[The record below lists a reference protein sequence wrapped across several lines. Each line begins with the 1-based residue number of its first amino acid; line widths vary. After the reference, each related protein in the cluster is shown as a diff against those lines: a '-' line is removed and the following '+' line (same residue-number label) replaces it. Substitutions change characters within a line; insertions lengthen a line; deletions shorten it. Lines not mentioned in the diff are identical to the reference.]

1 MRERANR
8 FFTNIP
14 LSKTNLQ
21 IDFPAVITTFV
32 LFCFVCR
39 NLPSSRDSL
48 KSLSKTVSFISLSME
63 DREEARLGTAP
74 AVNTT
79 SPDLLKNTPS
89 NIARLE
95 DVIEQCHARQ
105 KYLAQTRS
113 PSDGSDVRWY
123 FCKVPLAE
131 NELAASV
138 PRTDVVGK
146 SEYFRFGMRDS
157 LAIEASFLQREDEL
171 LSLWWK
177 EYAECSVGPIPQVNS
192 KNKSIK
198 QSMDTL
204 PEASV
209 SSSLYDVEEERVGVP
224 VKGGLYEV
232 DLVRR
237 HCFPV
242 YWNGDNRRVLRGHW
256 FARKGGLDWLPIPE
270 TVAEQLEVAYRN
282 KVWRRRRFQPSGLFA
297 ARVDL
302 QGSSLGLHALFTGED
317 DTWEAWLNVDPSGF
331 SGIVGY
337 TGNGI
342 KLRRGYAGSYSPKP
356 TQEELRQQK
365 EEEMDDYCSQVPV
378 RHLVF
383 MVHGIGQKV
392 EKSNLVD
399 DVGNFRQIT
408 AALGE
413 RHLTSHQ
420 RGTQRVLF
428 IPCQWRK
435 GLKLSGEAAVDKCTL
450 EGVRRLREMLSA
462 TVHDVLYY
470 MSPIYCQAI
479 IDSVSNQLNRLYLK
493 FIKRNPDYDGK
504 ISIYGHSL
512 GSVLSYDILCHQHNL
527 SSPFPM
533 DAVYRRFFPDEESPP
548 IPESAEKPCSSHQS
562 PNLEPEKSNLL
573 NNTEEITGQ
582 DNDMMDKESTVLEH
596 HHIVQEASSSV
607 SDSVVDNVG
616 LERRGREE
624 YGDHDSS
631 GGAISSQD
639 GPDGADSRS
648 SGSSSSSSEKSWE
661 LKCGDSNNE
670 DTIKLLQEEIKSLR
684 SKVAQLQSENARIL
698 TDEKA
703 KAFVMPEQ
711 QHINGKALTKDANGP
726 TSFTP
731 YIKYQKLEFKVDTFF
746 AVGSPLGV
754 FLALRNIRIGIGK
767 GRDYWEEENV
777 IEEMPAC
784 RRMFNIFHP
793 YDPVAYRVEPL
804 VCKEYLPKRPVIVP
818 YHRGGKRLH
827 IGLQDFK
834 EDFAARSHRVMNHF
848 DSVRTRV
855 LTICQSK
862 ISDRLEESEDSDDEK
877 DGRSYGSLMME
888 RLTGTRDG
896 RIDHMLQDKTFEH
909 PYLQAIGAHTNY
921 WRDNDTALF
930 IIKHLYRELP
940 DEPYSP
946 TESTDVDN
954 TPKDSS
960 THHSWIDRS
969 ETDDA
974 DEELPLT
981 FSNRE
986 SFYEDA
992 KKYLKKP

>member
-1 MRERANR
+1 MENEVERDGETTEVADAGFIGVKR
-8 FFTNIP
+8 
-14 LSKTNLQ
+14 KTQRSDAASDADCLVVEF
-21 IDFPAVITTFV
+21 DE
-32 LFCFVCR
+32 
-39 NLPSSRDSL
+39 
-48 KSLSKTVSFISLSME
+48 ME
-63 DREEARLGTAP
+63 DTERTP
-74 AVNTT
+74 AVNSS

-95 DVIEQCHARQ
+95 DVIEQCRGRQ
-105 KYLAQTRS
+105 KYLAQTAS

-123 FCKVPLAE
+123 FCKVPLAD

-177 EYAECSVGPIPQVNS
+177 EYAECTQGPIPQVNA
-192 KNKSIK
+192 KTKLNK
-198 QSMDTL
+198 QLT
-204 PEASV
+204 EASSV
-209 SSSLYDVEEERVGVP
+209 SSSLYAVEEERVGVP

-270 TVAEQLEVAYRN
+270 TVAEQLEVSYRN
-282 KVWRRRRFQPSGLFA
+282 KVWHRRRFQPSGLFA
-297 ARVDL
+297 ARVNL
-302 QGSSLGLHALFTGED
+302 QGSSLGLYALFTGDD

-356 TQEELRQQK
+356 TQEEQRQQK

-383 MVHGIGQKV
+383 MVHGIGQKG

-408 AALGE
+408 AGLGE

-420 RGTQRVLF
+420 LGTQRVLF

-450 EGVRRLREMLSA
+450 DGVRRLREMLSA

-479 IDSVSNQLNRLYLK
+479 IDSVSSQLNKLYLK
-493 FIKRNPDYDGK
+493 FRKRNPGYDGK

-533 DAVYRRFFPDEESPP
+533 DAVYKKFFPDEDSPP
-548 IPESAEKPCSSHQS
+548 VPAAADEPCSSHQS
-562 PNLEPEKSNLL
+562 LKVESEKSNEL
-573 NNTEEITGQ
+573 NNAEEITGQ
-582 DNDMMDKESTVLEH
+582 DNNMMDIESTVLENH
-596 HHIVQEASSSV
+596 DVIQETPSLV
-607 SDSVVDNVG
+607 SDSVVDTVG
-616 LERRGREE
+616 LEIRE
-624 YGDHDSS
+624 
-631 GGAISSQD
+631 SQED
-639 GPDGADSRS
+639 GPDGADS
-648 SGSSSSSSEKSWE
+648 GTPDSSSCSPEQTWEEKCE
-661 LKCGDSNNE
+661 NSNKDE
-670 DTIKLLQEEIKSLR
+670 MIMLLREEVKSLR
-684 SKVAQLQSENARIL
+684 SKVAQLQSENARKI
-698 TDEKA
+698 DEKA
-703 KAFVMPEQ
+703 KTSVIPE
-711 QHINGKALTKDANGP
+711 QHINEKVPTKGATTP
-726 TSFTP
+726 SSFTP
-731 YIKYQKLEFKVDTFF
+731 YIKYRKLEFKVDTFF

-754 FLALRNIRIGIGK
+754 FLALRNIHLGIGK
-767 GRDYWEEENV
+767 GKDYWEEENV

-834 EDFAARSHRVMNHF
+834 EDFRVRSQRVMNHF
-848 DSVRTRV
+848 ASVRTRV

-862 ISDRLEESEDSDDEK
+862 SSDELEETEETDDEK

-888 RLTGTRDG
+888 RLTGTQDG
-896 RIDHMLQDKTFEH
+896 RIDHMLQEKTFKH

-940 DEPYSP
+940 DEPNSP
-946 TESTDVDN
+946 MESSEGDDS
-954 TPKDSS
+954 PKDSS
-960 THHSWIDRS
+960 RPHSWIDGR

-981 FSNRE
+981 FSNKQIAR
-986 SFYEDA
+986 SFSAEA

>member
-1 MRERANR
+1 
-8 FFTNIP
+8 
-14 LSKTNLQ
+14 
-21 IDFPAVITTFV
+21 
-32 LFCFVCR
+32 
-39 NLPSSRDSL
+39 
-48 KSLSKTVSFISLSME
+48 ME
-63 DREEARLGTAP
+63 AHSEGLGTGAI
-74 AVNTT
+74 TES

-95 DVIEQCHARQ
+95 DVIEQCHGRQ
-105 KYLAQTRS
+105 KYLSQTRS

-146 SEYFRFGMRDS
+146 NEYFRFGMRDS

-177 EYAECSVGPIPQVNS
+177 EYAECSEGPIPQVNPKKKS
-192 KNKSIK
+192 NKPSAET
-198 QSMDTL
+198 SS
-204 PEASV
+204 EASV
-209 SSSLYDVEEERVGVP
+209 SSSLYEVEEERVGVP

-270 TVAEQLEVAYRN
+270 TVSEQLEVAYRN
-282 KVWRRRRFQPSGLFA
+282 KVWRRRSFQPSGLFA
-297 ARVDL
+297 SRIDL

-342 KLRRGYAGSYSPKP
+342 KLRRGYAGSYSQKP
-356 TQEELRQQK
+356 TQEELRQRK

-450 EGVRRLREMLSA
+450 DGVRRLREMLSA

-479 IDSVSNQLNRLYLK
+479 IDSVSNQLNRLFLK
-493 FIKRNPDYDGK
+493 FLKRNPGYDGK
-504 ISIYGHSL
+504 VSIYGHSL

-533 DAVYRRFFPDEESPP
+533 DAVYKKFFPDEESPP
-548 IPESAEKPCSSHQS
+548 VLARASKPCSSHPS
-562 PNLEPEKSNLL
+562 SDREPEKSNQL
-573 NNTEEITGQ
+573 NNAEEITGQ
-582 DNDMMDKESTVLEH
+582 DNNMMAKESMVLEH
-596 HHIVQEASSSV
+596 HALEHHDVIQEAPSLI
-607 SDSVVDNVG
+607 SDSVADNVA
-616 LERRGREE
+616 LERRSSQEDDR
-624 YGDHDSS
+624 HDSS
-631 GGAISSQD
+631 GATSSQG
-639 GPDGADSRS
+639 GPDGADDCRTSD
-648 SGSSSSSSEKSWE
+648 SSSCSPEQSLEKQCVSS
-661 LKCGDSNNE
+661 DNE
-670 DTIKLLQEEIKSLR
+670 ETIKLLREEVKLLR
-684 SKVAQLQSENARIL
+684 SKVEQLQSENARIL

-703 KAFVMPEQ
+703 KTSVVPEQ
-711 QHINGKALTKDANGP
+711 LINEKAPSKGANAP

-731 YIKYQKLEFKVDTFF
+731 HIKYRKLEFKVDTFF

-754 FLALRNIRIGIGK
+754 FLALRNIRLGIGK
-767 GRDYWEEENV
+767 GKDYWEEENV

-804 VCKEYLPKRPVIVP
+804 VCKECLPKRPVIVP

-827 IGLQDFK
+827 IGIQDFR
-834 EDFAARSHRVMNHF
+834 EDFAARSQRVMNHL

-862 ISDRLEESEDSDDEK
+862 SADKLEETEESDDEK

-888 RLTGTRDG
+888 RLTGTQDG

-930 IIKHLYRELP
+930 IIKHLYRELS
-940 DEPYSP
+940 DEPNSP
-946 TESTDVDN
+946 TESTEGDDS
-954 TPKDSS
+954 PKESS
-960 THHSWIDRS
+960 RAHSWIDRR

-981 FSNRE
+981 FSNKEIAR
-986 SFYEDA
+986 SFSAEA

>member
-1 MRERANR
+1 
-8 FFTNIP
+8 
-14 LSKTNLQ
+14 
-21 IDFPAVITTFV
+21 
-32 LFCFVCR
+32 
-39 NLPSSRDSL
+39 
-48 KSLSKTVSFISLSME
+48 ME
-63 DREEARLGTAP
+63 DRETHLGTRE
-74 AVNTT
+74 VNET

-95 DVIEQCHARQ
+95 DVIEQCHGRQ

-177 EYAECSVGPIPQVNS
+177 EYAECSEGPKLQVNS
-192 KNKSIK
+192 KKKSIETP
-198 QSMDTL
+198 S
-204 PEASV
+204 EASV
-209 SSSLYDVEEERVGVP
+209 SSSLYEVEEERVGVP

-270 TVAEQLEVAYRN
+270 TVSEQLEVAYRN
-282 KVWRRRRFQPSGLFA
+282 KVWRRRSFQPSGLFA
-297 ARVDL
+297 ARIDL

-383 MVHGIGQKV
+383 MVHGIGQKG

-408 AALGE
+408 AALAE

-420 RGTQRVLF
+420 LSTQRVLF

-450 EGVRRLREMLSA
+450 DGVRRFREMLSA

-479 IDSVSNQLNRLYLK
+479 IDSVSKQLNRLYLK
-493 FIKRNPDYDGK
+493 FLKRNPDYVGK

-533 DAVYRRFFPDEESPP
+533 DSVYKKFFPDEESPP
-548 IPESAEKPCSSHQS
+548 TPAKADKPCSSHPS
-562 PNLEPEKSNLL
+562 SNFEPEKSDQL
-573 NNTEEITGQ
+573 NNPEKITGQ
-582 DNDMMDKESTVLEH
+582 DNNTMAKEPTVLEH
-596 HHIVQEASSSV
+596 HDVIQEDPSLI
-607 SDSVVDNVG
+607 SDSVVANVG
-616 LERRGREE
+616 LERRGGQE
-624 YGDHDSS
+624 DDHHDSKKAKTS
-631 GGAISSQD
+631 VA
-639 GPDGADSRS
+639 P
-648 SGSSSSSSEKSWE
+648 KE
-661 LKCGDSNNE
+661 LNNE
-670 DTIKLLQEEIKSLR
+670 
-684 SKVAQLQSENARIL
+684 KVQTE
-698 TDEKA
+698 
-703 KAFVMPEQ
+703 
-711 QHINGKALTKDANGP
+711 DADAP

-731 YIKYQKLEFKVDTFF
+731 FIKYQKLEFKVDTFF

-754 FLALRNIRIGIGK
+754 FLALRNIRLGIGNTYLCK
-767 GRDYWEEENV
+767 GKDYWEEENA

-804 VCKEYLPKRPVIVP
+804 VCKEYLPERPVIIP

-827 IGLQDFK
+827 IGLQDFR
-834 EDFAARSHRVMNHF
+834 EDFAARSQRIMNHF

-862 ISDRLEESEDSDDEK
+862 SADNLDEMEETDDEK
-877 DGRSYGSLMME
+877 DDRSYGSLMIE

-896 RIDHMLQDKTFEH
+896 RIDHMLQEKTFEH

-921 WRDNDTALF
+921 WRDQDTALF

-940 DEPYSP
+940 DGPNSP
-946 TESTDVDN
+946 TESTEGDDS
-954 TPKDSS
+954 PKDSS
-960 THHSWIDRS
+960 RPHSWIDRR
-969 ETDDA
+969 EADYD

-981 FSNRE
+981 FSDKQITR
-986 SFYEDA
+986 SFSAEA

>member
-1 MRERANR
+1 
-8 FFTNIP
+8 
-14 LSKTNLQ
+14 
-21 IDFPAVITTFV
+21 
-32 LFCFVCR
+32 
-39 NLPSSRDSL
+39 
-48 KSLSKTVSFISLSME
+48 ME
-63 DREEARLGTAP
+63 DREARLGTRE
-74 AVNTT
+74 VNEI

-95 DVIEQCHARQ
+95 DVIEQCYGRQ

-177 EYAECSVGPIPQVNS
+177 EYAECSEGPRPQLNS
-192 KNKSIK
+192 KKKSVK
-198 QSMDTL
+198 QSIET
-204 PEASV
+204 PSESSV
-209 SSSLYDVEEERVGVP
+209 SSSLYEVEEERVGVP

-270 TVAEQLEVAYRN
+270 TVSEQLEVAYRN
-282 KVWRRRRFQPSGLFA
+282 KVWRRRSFQPSGLFA
-297 ARVDL
+297 ARIDL

-383 MVHGIGQKV
+383 MVHGIGQKG

-408 AALGE
+408 AALAE

-420 RGTQRVLF
+420 LSTQRVLF

-450 EGVRRLREMLSA
+450 DGVRRFREMLSA

-479 IDSVSNQLNRLYLK
+479 IDSVSKQLNRLYLK
-493 FIKRNPDYDGK
+493 FLKRNPDYVGK

-512 GSVLSYDILCHQHNL
+512 GSVLSYDILCHQQNL

-533 DAVYRRFFPDEESPP
+533 DSVYKKFFPDEESPP
-548 IPESAEKPCSSHQS
+548 TPASADRPCSSHPS
-562 PNLEPEKSNLL
+562 SNFEPGKSNQL

-582 DNDMMDKESTVLEH
+582 DNNMVAKESTVLEH
-596 HHIVQEASSSV
+596 HDVIQEAPSLI
-607 SDSVVDNVG
+607 SDSVVGNVG
-616 LERRGREE
+616 LGRRGGQE
-624 YGDHDSS
+624 DDHHDSS
-631 GGAISSQD
+631 GAIPSQN
-639 GPDGADSRS
+639 GPDGADCRTPESPS
-648 SGSSSSSSEKSWE
+648 CSQEQSWDKE
-661 LKCGDSNNE
+661 SVNSNNE
-670 DTIKLLQEEIKSLR
+670 ETIKLLQDEVNSLR

-698 TDEKA
+698 SEEKA
-703 KAFVMPEQ
+703 KAYVVPKQLNNEM
-711 QHINGKALTKDANGP
+711 ASTKDANAP
-726 TSFTP
+726 TSLTP
-731 YIKYQKLEFKVDTFF
+731 FIKYQKLEFKVDTFF

-754 FLALRNIRIGIGK
+754 FLALRNIRLGIGK
-767 GRDYWEEENV
+767 GKDYWEEENA

-793 YDPVAYRVEPL
+793 YDPVAYRLEPL
-804 VCKEYLPKRPVIVP
+804 VCKEYLPERPVIIP

-827 IGLQDFK
+827 IGLQDFR
-834 EDFAARSHRVMNHF
+834 EDFAARSQRLMNHF

-862 ISDRLEESEDSDDEK
+862 SADNLDEMEETDDEK

-896 RIDHMLQDKTFEH
+896 RIDHMLQEKTFEH

-921 WRDNDTALF
+921 WRDQDTALF

-940 DEPYSP
+940 DGPNSP
-946 TESTDVDN
+946 TESTEGDDR
-954 TPKDSS
+954 PKDSS
-960 THHSWIDRS
+960 RPHSWIDRR
-969 ETDDA
+969 ETDYD

-981 FSNRE
+981 FSDKQIAR
-986 SFYEDA
+986 SFSAEA

>member
-1 MRERANR
+1 
-8 FFTNIP
+8 
-14 LSKTNLQ
+14 
-21 IDFPAVITTFV
+21 
-32 LFCFVCR
+32 
-39 NLPSSRDSL
+39 
-48 KSLSKTVSFISLSME
+48 ME

-105 KYLAQTRS
+105 KYLAQTQS

-198 QSMDTL
+198 QSMESL

-533 DAVYRRFFPDEESPP
+533 DAVYKRFFPDEESPP
-548 IPESAEKPCSSHQS
+548 IPESADKPCSSHQS
-562 PNLEPEKSNLL
+562 PSLEPEKSNLL

-596 HHIVQEASSSV
+596 HHVVQEASSSV
-607 SDSVVDNVG
+607 SDSVVDSVG
-616 LERRGREE
+616 LERRGSEE
-624 YGDHDSS
+624 DDHHDSS
-631 GGAISSQD
+631 GAISSQD

-648 SGSSSSSSEKSWE
+648 SGSSSSSEKSWE
-661 LKCGDSNNE
+661 LKCADSNNE

-703 KAFVMPEQ
+703 KGFVMHEQ

-848 DSVRTRV
+848 GSVRTRV

-862 ISDRLEESEDSDDEK
+862 ISDRLEESEDTDDEK

-940 DEPYSP
+940 DEPNSP

-986 SFYEDA
+986 SFYEEA
-992 KKYLKKP
+992 KKYVKKP

>member
-1 MRERANR
+1 
-8 FFTNIP
+8 
-14 LSKTNLQ
+14 
-21 IDFPAVITTFV
+21 
-32 LFCFVCR
+32 
-39 NLPSSRDSL
+39 
-48 KSLSKTVSFISLSME
+48 ME
-63 DREEARLGTAP
+63 AHSEGLGTRAI
-74 AVNTT
+74 TES

-95 DVIEQCHARQ
+95 DVIEHCHGRQ
-105 KYLAQTRS
+105 KYLSQTRS

-146 SEYFRFGMRDS
+146 NEYFRFGMRDS

-177 EYAECSVGPIPQVNS
+177 EYAECSEGPIPQVNPKKKS
-192 KNKSIK
+192 NKPSAET
-198 QSMDTL
+198 SSED
-204 PEASV
+204 SV
-209 SSSLYDVEEERVGVP
+209 SSSLYEVEEERVGVP

-256 FARKGGLDWLPIPE
+256 FARKGGIDWLPIPE
-270 TVAEQLEVAYRN
+270 TVSEQLEIAYRN
-282 KVWRRRRFQPSGLFA
+282 KVWRRRSFQPSGLFA

-302 QGSSLGLHALFTGED
+302 QGSCLGLHALFTGED

-342 KLRRGYAGSYSPKP
+342 KLRRGYAGSYSQKP

-450 EGVRRLREMLSA
+450 DGVRRLREMLSA

-479 IDSVSNQLNRLYLK
+479 IDSVSNQLNRLFLK
-493 FIKRNPDYDGK
+493 FLKRNPGYDGK

-533 DAVYRRFFPDEESPP
+533 DSVYKKFFPDEESPP
-548 IPESAEKPCSSHQS
+548 ILARADKPCSSHPS
-562 PNLEPEKSNLL
+562 SNPEPEKS
-573 NNTEEITGQ
+573 NTEEITGE
-582 DNDMMDKESTVLEH
+582 DNNMMAKESTVLEH
-596 HHIVQEASSSV
+596 HHVIQEAPSLI
-607 SDSVVDNVG
+607 SDSLVDSVG
-616 LERRGREE
+616 LERRSSQE
-624 YGDHDSS
+624 DDHHDSC
-631 GGAISSQD
+631 GATSSQD
-639 GPDGADSRS
+639 GPDGADCRTPD
-648 SGSSSSSSEKSWE
+648 SSSSCSPEQSLEKQRLSS
-661 LKCGDSNNE
+661 DNE
-670 DTIKLLQEEIKSLR
+670 ETIKLLREEVKSLR
-684 SKVAQLQSENARIL
+684 SKVEQLQSENARIL
-698 TDEKA
+698 TDEKDMTS
-703 KAFVMPEQ
+703 VVPEQ
-711 QHINGKALTKDANGP
+711 LINEKAPSKGANAP
-726 TSFTP
+726 TSYTP
-731 YIKYQKLEFKVDTFF
+731 HIKYRKLEFKVDTFF

-754 FLALRNIRIGIGK
+754 FLALRNIRLGIGK
-767 GRDYWEEENV
+767 GKDYWEEGNV

-827 IGLQDFK
+827 IGIQDFR
-834 EDFAARSHRVMNHF
+834 EDFAARSKRVMNHF

-862 ISDRLEESEDSDDEK
+862 SADKLEETEESDDEK
-877 DGRSYGSLMME
+877 DVRSYGSLMIE
-888 RLTGTRDG
+888 RLTGTQDG

-930 IIKHLYRELP
+930 IIKHLYRELS
-940 DEPYSP
+940 DEPNSPTP
-946 TESTDVDN
+946 TESTEGDDS
-954 TPKDSS
+954 PKVSS
-960 THHSWIDRS
+960 RPHSWIDR

-981 FSNRE
+981 FSNKEIAR
-986 SFYEDA
+986 SFSADA
-992 KKYLKKP
+992 KKYLKQP

>member
-1 MRERANR
+1 
-8 FFTNIP
+8 
-14 LSKTNLQ
+14 
-21 IDFPAVITTFV
+21 
-32 LFCFVCR
+32 
-39 NLPSSRDSL
+39 
-48 KSLSKTVSFISLSME
+48 ME
-63 DREEARLGTAP
+63 DTEPTP

-95 DVIEQCHARQ
+95 DVIEQCRGRQ
-105 KYLAQTRS
+105 KYLAQTTS

-123 FCKVPLAE
+123 FCKVPLAD

-177 EYAECSVGPIPQVNS
+177 EYAECSQVPIPQVNH
-192 KNKSIK
+192 KTKSNT
-198 QSMDTL
+198 QST
-204 PEASV
+204 EASV
-209 SSSLYDVEEERVGVP
+209 SSSLYAVEEERVGVP

-242 YWNGDNRRVLRGHW
+242 YWNGDNRRVLRGYW

-270 TVAEQLEVAYRN
+270 TVAEQLEVSYRN
-282 KVWRRRRFQPSGLFA
+282 KVWHRRRFQPSGLFA

-317 DTWEAWLNVDPSGF
+317 NTWEAWLNVDPSGL

-365 EEEMDDYCSQVPV
+365 EEELDDYCSQVPV

-383 MVHGIGQKV
+383 MVHGIGQKG

-408 AALGE
+408 AGLGE

-420 RGTQRVLF
+420 LGTQRVLF

-450 EGVRRLREMLSA
+450 DGVRRLREILSA

-479 IDSVSNQLNRLYLK
+479 IDS
-493 FIKRNPDYDGK
+493 

-533 DAVYRRFFPDEESPP
+533 DAVYKKFFPDEESPL
-548 IPESAEKPCSSHQS
+548 IQASVDEPCSSHQS
-562 PNLEPEKSNLL
+562 SEIESEKSNQL
-573 NNTEEITGQ
+573 NNADEITGQ
-582 DNDMMDKESTVLEH
+582 DNDMMDKKSTVLEH
-596 HHIVQEASSSV
+596 HDVIQETPSLV
-607 SDSVVDNVG
+607 SDSVVDTVG
-616 LERRGREE
+616 LGQRESQE
-624 YGDHDSS
+624 DDHHDDSS
-631 GGAISSQD
+631 RASSSQE
-639 GPDGADSRS
+639 GPDGADCTMHV
-648 SGSSSSSSEKSWE
+648 SSSCSPEQSWE
-661 LKCGDSNNE
+661 EKCENSNNDE
-670 DTIKLLQEEIKSLR
+670 MIMLLREEVESLR
-684 SKVAQLQSENARIL
+684 SKVAQLQTEHARII
-698 TDEKA
+698 DEKN
-703 KAFVMPEQ
+703 KTSMIHEKVP
-711 QHINGKALTKDANGP
+711 TKDA
-726 TSFTP
+726 TAHSSFTP
-731 YIKYQKLEFKVDTFF
+731 YIKYRKLEFKVDTFF

-754 FLALRNIRIGIGK
+754 FLALRNIRLGIGK
-767 GRDYWEEENV
+767 GKDYWEEENV
-777 IEEMPAC
+777 IEEIPSC

-804 VCKEYLPKRPVIVP
+804 VCKEYLPRRPVIVP

-827 IGLQDFK
+827 IGLQLI
-834 EDFAARSHRVMNHF
+834 ESCEM
-848 DSVRTRV
+848 
-855 LTICQSK
+855 
-862 ISDRLEESEDSDDEK
+862 EETDDEK
-877 DGRSYGSLMME
+877 DARSYGSLMME

-896 RIDHMLQDKTFEH
+896 RIDHVLQEKTFKH

-930 IIKHLYRELP
+930 IIKHLYRDLP
-940 DEPYSP
+940 DEPNSP
-946 TESTDVDN
+946 MESTEGDDS
-954 TPKDSS
+954 PKDSS
-960 THHSWIDRS
+960 RPHSWIDRGQ
-969 ETDDA
+969 TDDDA

-981 FSNRE
+981 FSNKEIAR
-986 SFYEDA
+986 SFSAEA

>member
-1 MRERANR
+1 ME
-8 FFTNIP
+8 
-14 LSKTNLQ
+14 
-21 IDFPAVITTFV
+21 
-32 LFCFVCR
+32 
-39 NLPSSRDSL
+39 
-48 KSLSKTVSFISLSME
+48 E
-63 DREEARLGTAP
+63 DREARLGTRE
-74 AVNTT
+74 VNNET

-95 DVIEQCHARQ
+95 DVIEQCYGRQ
-105 KYLAQTRS
+105 KYLAQTTS

-177 EYAECSVGPIPQVNS
+177 EYAECSEGPRPQVNS
-192 KNKSIK
+192 KNKSVK
-198 QSMDTL
+198 QSTET
-204 PEASV
+204 PSEASV
-209 SSSLYDVEEERVGVP
+209 SSSLYEVEEERVGVP

-270 TVAEQLEVAYRN
+270 TLSEQLEVAYRN
-282 KVWRRRRFQPSGLFA
+282 KVWRRRSFQPSGLFA
-297 ARVDL
+297 ARIDL

-342 KLRRGYAGSYSPKP
+342 KLRRGYAGSYSSKP
-356 TQEELRQQK
+356 TQEEQRQQR

-408 AALGE
+408 AALAD

-420 RGTQRVLF
+420 RSTQRVLF

-450 EGVRRLREMLSA
+450 DGVRRLREMLSA

-479 IDSVSNQLNRLYLK
+479 IDSVSKQLNRLYLK
-493 FIKRNPDYDGK
+493 FLKRNPDYVGK

-533 DAVYRRFFPDEESPP
+533 DSVYKKFFPDEESPP
-548 IPESAEKPCSSHQS
+548 VPANADKPCSSHPS
-562 PNLEPEKSNLL
+562 SNHEPEKYNQL
-573 NNTEEITGQ
+573 NNTEAITGQ
-582 DNDMMDKESTVLEH
+582 DDNNLMAKESTVLEH
-596 HHIVQEASSSV
+596 HHVIQEAPSLI
-607 SDSVVDNVG
+607 SDSVVDNVD
-616 LERRGREE
+616 LERRGSQE
-624 YGDHDSS
+624 DNHHDYS
-631 GGAISSQD
+631 GALSSQD
-639 GPDGADSRS
+639 RPDGAGCETPD
-648 SGSSSSSSEKSWE
+648 SSSFCQDQLCEQE
-661 LKCGDSNNE
+661 NGNSNNE
-670 DTIKLLQEEIKSLR
+670 ETIKLLQEEVNLLR
-684 SKVAQLQSENARIL
+684 SKVAQLQSENARIMS
-698 TDEKA
+698 DEKA
-703 KAFVMPEQ
+703 KAPTEDA
-711 QHINGKALTKDANGP
+711 KAP

-731 YIKYQKLEFKVDTFF
+731 FIKYQKLEFKVDTFF

-754 FLALRNIRIGIGK
+754 FLALRNIRLGIGK
-767 GRDYWEEENV
+767 GQDYWEEENA

-793 YDPVAYRVEPL
+793 YDPVAYRLEPL
-804 VCKEYLPKRPVIVP
+804 VCKEYLPKRPVIIP

-827 IGLQDFK
+827 VGLQDFK
-834 EDFAARSHRVMNHF
+834 EDFAARSQRVMNHF

-862 ISDRLEESEDSDDEK
+862 SADKLDEIEETDDEK
-877 DGRSYGSLMME
+877 DGRSDGSLMIE
-888 RLTGTRDG
+888 RLTGTQDG

-930 IIKHLYRELP
+930 IIKHLYRELQ
-940 DEPYSP
+940 DEPNSP
-946 TESTDVDN
+946 AGSTEGDDS
-954 TPKDSS
+954 PKDSS
-960 THHSWIDRS
+960 RPHSWIDRRY
-969 ETDDA
+969 DNYD

-981 FSNRE
+981 FSDKQIVR
-986 SFYEDA
+986 SFSAEA
-992 KKYLKKP
+992 KKHLKKP

>member
-1 MRERANR
+1 ME
-8 FFTNIP
+8 
-14 LSKTNLQ
+14 
-21 IDFPAVITTFV
+21 
-32 LFCFVCR
+32 
-39 NLPSSRDSL
+39 
-48 KSLSKTVSFISLSME
+48 E
-63 DREEARLGTAP
+63 DREARSGTRE
-74 AVNTT
+74 VNNETA
-79 SPDLLKNTPS
+79 PDLLKNTPS

-95 DVIEQCHARQ
+95 DVIEQCYGRQ
-105 KYLAQTRS
+105 KYLAQTTS

-171 LSLWWK
+171 LSLWWE
-177 EYAECSVGPIPQVNS
+177 EYAECSEGPRPQVNS
-192 KNKSIK
+192 KKKSVK
-198 QSMDTL
+198 QSTET
-204 PEASV
+204 PSEASV
-209 SSSLYDVEEERVGVP
+209 SSSLYEVEEERVGVP

-270 TVAEQLEVAYRN
+270 TLSEQLEV
-282 KVWRRRRFQPSGLFA
+282 WRRRSFQPSGLFA
-297 ARVDL
+297 ARIDL
-302 QGSSLGLHALFTGED
+302 QGSSPGLHALFTGED

-342 KLRRGYAGSYSPKP
+342 KLRRGYAGSYSSKP
-356 TQEELRQQK
+356 TQEEQRQQR

-408 AALGE
+408 AALAD

-420 RGTQRVLF
+420 RSTQRVLF

-450 EGVRRLREMLSA
+450 DGVRRLREMLSA

-479 IDSVSNQLNRLYLK
+479 IDSVSKQLNRLYLK
-493 FIKRNPDYDGK
+493 FLKRNPDYVGK

-533 DAVYRRFFPDEESPP
+533 DSVYKKFFPDEESPP
-548 IPESAEKPCSSHQS
+548 VPANADKPCSSHPS
-562 PNLEPEKSNLL
+562 SNHELENYNQL
-573 NNTEEITGQ
+573 NNTEAITGQ
-582 DNDMMDKESTVLEH
+582 DDNNMMAKESKVLEH
-596 HHIVQEASSSV
+596 HHVIQEAPSLI
-607 SDSVVDNVG
+607 SDSVVDSVD
-616 LERRGREE
+616 LERRGSQE
-624 YGDHDSS
+624 DNHHDYS
-631 GGAISSQD
+631 GALSSQD
-639 GPDGADSRS
+639 GPDGADCETPN
-648 SGSSSSSSEKSWE
+648 SSSFYQDQLCEKE
-661 LKCGDSNNE
+661 NGNSNNE
-670 DTIKLLQEEIKSLR
+670 ETIKLLQEEVNLLR
-684 SKVAQLQSENARIL
+684 SKVAQLQSENARIMS
-698 TDEKA
+698 DEKA
-703 KAFVMPEQ
+703 KAPTEDA
-711 QHINGKALTKDANGP
+711 KAP

-731 YIKYQKLEFKVDTFF
+731 FIKYQKLEFKVDTFF

-754 FLALRNIRIGIGK
+754 FLALRNIRLGIGK
-767 GRDYWEEENV
+767 GQDYWEEENA

-793 YDPVAYRVEPL
+793 YDPVAYRLEPL
-804 VCKEYLPKRPVIVP
+804 VCKEYLPKRPVIIP

-827 IGLQDFK
+827 VGLQDFK
-834 EDFAARSHRVMNHF
+834 EDFAARSQRVMNHF

-862 ISDRLEESEDSDDEK
+862 SADKLDEIEETDDEK
-877 DGRSYGSLMME
+877 DGRSYGSLMIE
-888 RLTGTRDG
+888 RLTGTQDG
-896 RIDHMLQDKTFEH
+896 RIDHMLQEKTFEH

-930 IIKHLYRELP
+930 IIKHLYRELQ
-940 DEPYSP
+940 DEPNSP
-946 TESTDVDN
+946 TGSSEGNDS
-954 TPKDSS
+954 PKDSS
-960 THHSWIDRS
+960 RPHSWIDRS
-969 ETDDA
+969 ENNYD

-981 FSNRE
+981 FSDKQIVR
-986 SFYEDA
+986 SFSAEA
-992 KKYLKKP
+992 KKYIKKP

>member
-1 MRERANR
+1 
-8 FFTNIP
+8 
-14 LSKTNLQ
+14 
-21 IDFPAVITTFV
+21 
-32 LFCFVCR
+32 
-39 NLPSSRDSL
+39 
-48 KSLSKTVSFISLSME
+48 ME
-63 DREEARLGTAP
+63 DTERTP

-95 DVIEQCHARQ
+95 DVIEQCRGRQ
-105 KYLAQTRS
+105 KYLAQTTS

-131 NELAASV
+131 HELAASV
-138 PRTDVVGK
+138 PGTDVVGK

-177 EYAECSVGPIPQVNS
+177 EYAECSQGPIPQLNP
-192 KNKSIK
+192 KNKSNK
-198 QSMDTL
+198 QPTETL
-204 PEASV
+204 SEASV
-209 SSSLYDVEEERVGVP
+209 SSTLYAVEEERVGVP

-256 FARKGGLDWLPIPE
+256 FALKGGLDWLPIPE
-270 TVAEQLEVAYRN
+270 TVAEQLEVSYRN
-282 KVWRRRRFQPSGLFA
+282 KVWHRRRFQPSGLFA

-317 DTWEAWLNVDPSGF
+317 NTWEAWLNVDPSGF

-383 MVHGIGQKV
+383 MVHGIGQKG

-408 AALGE
+408 AGLGE

-420 RGTQRVLF
+420 LGTQRVLF

-450 EGVRRLREMLSA
+450 DGVRRLREMLSA

-479 IDSVSNQLNRLYLK
+479 IDSVSNQLNKLYLK

-533 DAVYRRFFPDEESPP
+533 DAVYKKFFPDEESPP
-548 IPESAEKPCSSHQS
+548 IQASADEPCSSHRS
-562 PNLEPEKSNLL
+562 SKIEPDKSNQL
-573 NNTEEITGQ
+573 NNTEEITGE
-582 DNDMMDKESTVLEH
+582 DNDMMDKKTTLLEH
-596 HHIVQEASSSV
+596 QDVFQEGPSLV
-607 SDSVVDNVG
+607 SDSVVDIVG
-616 LERRGREE
+616 LGKRESQE
-624 YGDHDSS
+624 DDHHDDSS
-631 GGAISSQD
+631 SAISSQD
-639 GPDGADSRS
+639 GPDGADCRTPD
-648 SGSSSSSSEKSWE
+648 SSSCSPEQSWE
-661 LKCGDSNNE
+661 KKCENSNNDE
-670 DTIKLLQEEIKSLR
+670 MIKLLREEVKSLR
-684 SKVAQLQSENARIL
+684 SKVAQLQSENARI
-698 TDEKA
+698 TDEKT
-703 KAFVMPEQ
+703 KTSLIPE
-711 QHINGKALTKDANGP
+711 QHINEKAPTKDATAP
-726 TSFTP
+726 SSFTP
-731 YIKYQKLEFKVDTFF
+731 YIKYRKLEFKVDTFF

-754 FLALRNIRIGIGK
+754 FLALRNIRLGIGK
-767 GRDYWEEENV
+767 GKDYWEEGNV

-804 VCKEYLPKRPVIVP
+804 VCKEYLPKRPVLVP

-827 IGLQDFK
+827 IGFQDFK
-834 EDFAARSHRVMNHF
+834 EDFAERSQRLMNHF
-848 DSVRTRV
+848 ASVRTRV

-862 ISDRLEESEDSDDEK
+862 SSDELEETEETDDEK

-896 RIDHMLQDKTFEH
+896 RIDHMLQEKTFKH

-940 DEPYSP
+940 DEPNSP
-946 TESTDVDN
+946 MESREGDDS
-954 TPKDSS
+954 PKDSS
-960 THHSWIDRS
+960 RPHSWIDRG

-981 FSNRE
+981 FSNKEIAR
-986 SFYEDA
+986 SFSAEA

>member
-1 MRERANR
+1 MED
-8 FFTNIP
+8 TVTP
-14 LSKTNLQ
+14 PPPP
-21 IDFPAVITTFV
+21 PAVI
-32 LFCFVCR
+32 
-39 NLPSSRDSL
+39 
-48 KSLSKTVSFISLSME
+48 
-63 DREEARLGTAP
+63 
-74 AVNTT
+74 NTS

-95 DVIEQCHARQ
+95 DVIEQCRGRQ
-105 KYLAQTRS
+105 KYLAQTTS

-138 PRTDVVGK
+138 PGTDVVGK

-157 LAIEASFLQREDEL
+157 LAIEASFLQKEDEL
-171 LSLWWK
+171 LSLWWR
-177 EYAECSVGPIPQVNS
+177 EYAECSQGPIPQVSPKTIPN
-192 KNKSIK
+192 K
-198 QSMDTL
+198 QSI
-204 PEASV
+204 EASV
-209 SSSLYDVEEERVGVP
+209 SSSLYAVEEERVGVP

-270 TVAEQLEVAYRN
+270 TVAEQLEVSYRN
-282 KVWRRRRFQPSGLFA
+282 KVWHRRRFQPSGLFA

-317 DTWEAWLNVDPSGF
+317 STWEAWLNVDPSGF
-331 SGIVGY
+331 SGFVGY

-383 MVHGIGQKV
+383 MVHGIGQKG

-408 AALGE
+408 AGLGE
-413 RHLTSHQ
+413 RHLSSHQ
-420 RGTQRVLF
+420 LGTQRLLF

-450 EGVRRLREMLSA
+450 DGVRGLREMLSA

-479 IDSVSNQLNRLYLK
+479 IDSVSNQLNKLYLK

-533 DAVYRRFFPDEESPP
+533 DAVYKKFFPDEESPP
-548 IPESAEKPCSSHQS
+548 VQASADEHCSAHQS
-562 PNLEPEKSNLL
+562 SENEPEKSNQL
-573 NNTEEITGQ
+573 NNADEITGQ
-582 DNDMMDKESTVLEH
+582 DNGMMDKKSTLLEH
-596 HHIVQEASSSV
+596 QDVIQENPSSV
-607 SDSVVDNVG
+607 SDSVV
-616 LERRGREE
+616 EIRESQE
-624 YGDHDSS
+624 DDHHDDSS
-631 GGAISSQD
+631 GAVSSHD
-639 GPDGADSRS
+639 GPEGADCRTSD
-648 SGSSSSSSEKSWE
+648 SSSSPGQSWGEKCE
-661 LKCGDSNNE
+661 NSNNDE
-670 DTIKLLQEEIKSLR
+670 MIKLLQEEVESLR
-684 SKVAQLQSENARIL
+684 SKVAQLQSENARI
-698 TDEKA
+698 TDEKN
-703 KAFVMPEQ
+703 KTSMVPE
-711 QHINGKALTKDANGP
+711 KVPTKDATAP
-726 TSFTP
+726 SSFTP

-754 FLALRNIRIGIGK
+754 FLALRNIRLGIGK
-767 GRDYWEEENV
+767 GKDYWEEESV

-834 EDFAARSHRVMNHF
+834 EDFRARSERAMNHF
-848 DSVRTRV
+848 YSLRTRV

-862 ISDRLEESEDSDDEK
+862 SSDELEETEETDDEK

-896 RIDHMLQDKTFEH
+896 RIDHMLQEKTFKH

-940 DEPYSP
+940 DEPNSP
-946 TESTDVDN
+946 MESTEGDDS
-954 TPKDSS
+954 PKDSS
-960 THHSWIDRS
+960 RPHSWISR
-969 ETDDA
+969 DDT

-981 FSNRE
+981 FS
-986 SFYEDA
+986 
-992 KKYLKKP
+992 KPTNHQKLLCRSQEISP